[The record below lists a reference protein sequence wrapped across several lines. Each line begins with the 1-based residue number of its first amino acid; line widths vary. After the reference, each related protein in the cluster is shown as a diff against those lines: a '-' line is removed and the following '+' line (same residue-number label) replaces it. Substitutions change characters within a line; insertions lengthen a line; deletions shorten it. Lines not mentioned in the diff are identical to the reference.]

1 MGVWERF
8 GTLLAG
14 GAKVEIELDADRVA
28 GGGFLSGHAVVSGG
42 RRGLEVA
49 GLHVSLVR
57 TAVRPPGSST
67 TSEITQ
73 RTVVD
78 NTIGSGLRLEPRET
92 RRLQFS
98 FRVPRDAE
106 PSDDD
111 TSYRVRVEAESGSGR
126 APKAYHPVRVVDA
139 AAGRPTL
146 EAILERFPG
155 LEGVDTSKD
164 GESGDADDG
173 LLDALAEL
181 RWAHDAQDPER
192 DFLAAEPRL
201 ASLVGDRQ
209 GQVRSVALE
218 AWSSVIAGRVGD
230 EHVRLLE
237 TLTEDEQAEADL
249 LVAVAEAAGRMT
261 SARGLP
267 VLRHLADHD
276 EPAVRRA
283 AASAAALIDDA
294 RGRLAL
300 LQDMRQDADPSVRAV
315 VYRGLVEHAEDPRVV
330 QEVAGHVAVEP
341 SAEVLGACVA
351 VLAAAVGRGHAEP
364 VRPVFEQLVEHPE
377 PAVRIALARALY
389 FAEQDEPL
397 FAVAVA
403 LLADADAEV
412 RYTAAAELRNL
423 PQRGEALLDRLRE
436 MADGD
441 ESARARRGA
450 LTSLPEFVP
459 PDELIPQLE
468 DLADESSDPEILRGI
483 IDGIEFRRE
492 PAYRELLETLAR
504 HPNKEVAADA
514 EAAMQRR

>member
-155 LEGVDTSKD
+155 LEGAEGSKD
-164 GESGDADDG
+164 VESDADDG

-201 ASLVGDRQ
+201 AALVGDRQ

-267 VLRHLADHD
+267 VLRHLADRD
-276 EPAVRRA
+276 EVAVRRA
-283 AASAAALIDDA
+283 AASAAALIDDT

-300 LQDMRQDADPSVRAV
+300 LQDMRPDSDASVRAV
-315 VYRGLVEHAEDPRVV
+315 VYRGLVEHADDPRVV

-364 VRPVFEQLVEHPE
+364 VRPVFERLVEHQDA
-377 PAVRIALARALY
+377 AVRIALARALY

-397 FAVAVA
+397 FSVAVA

-423 PQRGEALLDRLRE
+423 PERGRALLDRLRE
-436 MADGD
+436 IAEHD
-441 ESARARRGA
+441 ESSRARRGA

-459 PDELIPQLE
+459 PKELIPQLE
-468 DLADESSDPEILRGI
+468 DLVDESRDPEILRGI

-492 PAYRELLETLAR
+492 PVYRELLETLAR
-504 HPNKEVAADA
+504 HSDEGVAADA
-514 EAAMQRR
+514 EAALQRK